1 MTFTKFRALT
11 FDVYGT
17 LIDWEAGILAQLRPF
32 AAHHDLKL
40 DDEAL
45 LSAFAAAESRWEA
58 DHPGML
64 YSTLLAAVHRDLQ
77 RGWGVGPDETA
88 AMAFGA
94 SVPEWP
100 AFPDSAG
107 AMARLKKHFQLYAL
121 SNVDNRS
128 ISGSLPRLGHPFDAT
143 FTAEDIGSY
152 KPNPRNFDFALA
164 GLERRGI
171 APDEVLHV
179 AQSLFHDHVP
189 AVAKGLANVWIDR
202 RAGMSGEGATPIPAD
217 MPAIGWR
224 FETLAAF
231 AEAVDQAAS
240 RSDAT

>member
-1 MTFTKFRALT
+1 MSFSTFRALT

-32 AAHHDLKL
+32 AVQHGLGL
-40 DDEAL
+40 DDEGL
-45 LSAFAAAESRWEA
+45 LSAFAAAEGRWEA
-58 DHPGML
+58 DHPGMP

-77 RGWGVGPDETA
+77 RSWGVGPDEA
-88 AMAFGA
+88 AALAFGA

-107 AMARLKKHFQLYAL
+107 ALARLKRHFQLYAL

-128 ISGSLPRLGHPFDAT
+128 IGGSLPRLGHPFDAT

-152 KPNPRNFDFALA
+152 KPNPRNFDYALDQ
-164 GLERRGI
+164 LQRRGI
-171 APDEVLHV
+171 APGAVLHV

-189 AVAKGLANVWIDR
+189 AAARGLANVWIDR
-202 RAGMSGEGATPIPAD
+202 RAGMTGQGATPLPAE
-217 MPAIGWR
+217 MPKIGWR
-224 FETLAAF
+224 FDSLAAF
-231 AEAVDQAAS
+231 ADAVE
-240 RSDAT
+240 RG

>member
-32 AAHHDLKL
+32 AAREGLTL
-40 DDEAL
+40 GDEAL
-45 LSAFAAAESRWEA
+45 LSAFAAQESRWEA

-77 RGWGVGPDETA
+77 RGWGVGPDEA
-88 AMAFGA
+88 AALAFGA

-107 AMARLKKHFQLYAL
+107 ALARLKKHFQLYAL

-164 GLERRGI
+164 GLARRGI
-171 APDEVLHV
+171 APSEVLHV

-189 AVAKGLANVWIDR
+189 AVGKGLANAWIDR

-231 AEAVDQAAS
+231 ADAVDQAAS
-240 RSDAT
+240 RKDAT

>member
-1 MTFTKFRALT
+1 MSFSKFRALT

-32 AAHHDLKL
+32 AAQHNLKL

-45 LSAFAAAESRWEA
+45 LTAFAAQEGRWEA
-58 DHPGML
+58 DHPGMR

-77 RGWGVGPDETA
+77 RGWGVGPDEA
-88 AMAFGA
+88 AALAFGA

-107 AMARLKKHFQLYAL
+107 AMARLKQRFQLYAL

-128 ISGSLPRLGHPFDAT
+128 IAGSLPRLGHPFDAT

-152 KPNPRNFDFALA
+152 KPASRNFDYALA
-164 GLERRGI
+164 QLERRGI
-171 APDEVLHV
+171 AQGEVLHV

-202 RAGMSGEGATPIPAD
+202 RAGMAGEGATPIPAD
-217 MPAIGWR
+217 MPRIGWR
-224 FETLAAF
+224 FESLAAF
-231 AEAVDQAAS
+231 ADAVEQE
-240 RSDAT
+240 

>member
-1 MTFTKFRALT
+1 MPFTKFRALT

-32 AAHHDLKL
+32 AERTGLKL

-45 LSAFAAAESRWEA
+45 LSAFGAAEARWEA
-58 DHPGML
+58 DHPGMP

-77 RGWGVGPDETA
+77 RGWGVGPDEA
-88 AMAFGA
+88 AALAFGG

-100 AFPDSAG
+100 AFPDSAA
-107 AMARLKKHFQLYAL
+107 AMARLKKHFQLFAL

-128 ISGSLPRLGHPFDAT
+128 IAGSLPRLGHPFDAT

-152 KPNPRNFDFALA
+152 KPALRNFDFALA
-164 GLERRGI
+164 GLDRRGI
-171 APDEVLHV
+171 APGEVLHV

-189 AVAKGLANVWIDR
+189 ATAKGLANVWIDR
-202 RAGMSGEGATPIPAD
+202 RAGMAGEGATPIPAN

-231 AEAVDQAAS
+231 ADAVDQAAAAS
-240 RSDAT
+240 PAT

>member
-1 MTFTKFRALT
+1 MSFIKFRALT

-32 AAHHDLKL
+32 AERAGLEL

-45 LSAFAAAESRWEA
+45 LSAFAAVESRWEA
-58 DHPGML
+58 DHPGMP

-77 RGWGVGPDETA
+77 RGWGVGQDEAA

-107 AMARLKKHFQLYAL
+107 AMARLKKHFQLFAL

-128 ISGSLPRLGHPFDAT
+128 IAGSLPAVTIRD
-143 FTAEDIGSY
+143 TA
-152 KPNPRNFDFALA
+152 
-164 GLERRGI
+164 
-171 APDEVLHV
+171 
-179 AQSLFHDHVP
+179 
-189 AVAKGLANVWIDR
+189 
-202 RAGMSGEGATPIPAD
+202 
-217 MPAIGWR
+217 AIG
-224 FETLAAF
+224 ET
-231 AEAVDQAAS
+231 EAITRAIAQAALTLV
-240 RSDAT
+240 DAPPAEEPAA